1 MSKEHIDLS
10 ARTDRPG
17 IDDLK
22 LIVGIGPGVERRF
35 HNANIFT
42 FGQLAALSP
51 RDIANMLT
59 ELAGLSAER
68 IAKQDWIGQARDLAA
83 RPATSNTEQTE
94 LERRQRYAT
103 FTVELLLDEDNDV
116 RRTRVVHIQAED
128 EESWAGWESA
138 RLIDFIVQRG
148 DMRMVTFAQ
157 EFPSAQT
164 VEPKPMAIPMEL
176 PALVAAK
183 APTDTVGKP
192 AGLSGASRLRQLE
205 LMPDGADSAH
215 GLLRH
220 DQPFSARL
228 LLDLTAVAAPAE
240 TALSYYAVIH
250 TRKMGG
256 GVRTIVGEAQG
267 TLAMAD
273 LAVVMVPNLT
283 LAPGTYRPE
292 AVIVLTPADA
302 AHSGIG
308 LTAMLE
314 GGLLQVY

>member
-1 MSKEHIDLS
+1 MSKQHTDLP

-17 IDDLK
+17 IDDFK

-35 HNANIFT
+35 HTANIFT
-42 FGQLAALSP
+42 FDQLAALSP
-51 RDIANMLT
+51 SDIASLLT
-59 ELAGLSAER
+59 DLAGLSAER
-68 IAKQDWIGQARDLAA
+68 IAKQNWIGQARDLAA
-83 RPATSNTEQTE
+83 RPATSNTAQTKP
-94 LERRQRYAT
+94 ERRQRYAT

-128 EESWAGWESA
+128 EESWAGWEQA

-148 DMRMVTFAQ
+148 DMRIAASTQ
-157 EFPSAQT
+157 EFLSAPT
-164 VEPKPMAIPMEL
+164 VEPEPVAIRIEL
-176 PALVAAK
+176 PALIAAQ
-183 APTDTVGKP
+183 APARAIGKP
-192 AGLSGASRLRQLE
+192 AGLLGASRLRQLE
-205 LMPDGADSAH
+205 LMSADADNAQ

-220 DQPFSARL
+220 NQPFSARL

-240 TALSYYAVIH
+240 TVLSYYAVIH

-256 GVRTIVGEAQG
+256 GVRTIVGEARG

-273 LAVVMVPNLT
+273 LAVVVVPNLT

-292 AVIVLTPADA
+292 AVIVLTPADEA
-302 AHSGIG
+302 PVGIG

>member
-1 MSKEHIDLS
+1 M
-10 ARTDRPG
+10 
-17 IDDLK
+17 DDFK
-22 LIVGIGPGVERRF
+22 LIAGIGPGVERRF
-35 HNANIFT
+35 HAANIFT
-42 FGQLAALSP
+42 FDQLAALSSH
-51 RDIANMLT
+51 DIAHLLT
-59 ELAGLSAER
+59 DLAGLSAER
-68 IAKQDWIGQARDLAA
+68 IAKQDWVGQARDLAA
-83 RPATSNTEQTE
+83 QPAKSNTEQAE

-128 EESWAGWESA
+128 EESWAGWEHA

-148 DMRMVTFAQ
+148 DMRMAVPAQ
-157 EFPSAQT
+157 ELRSTLT
-164 VEPKPMAIPMEL
+164 VEPEPVEIPSEL
-176 PALVAAK
+176 PALVGVQ
-183 APTDTVGKP
+183 APAQATRKP
-192 AGLSGASRLRQLE
+192 AGLSGASRLRQFE
-205 LMPDGADSAH
+205 LVPTDADNAH

-220 DQPFSARL
+220 NQPFSARL
-228 LLDLTAVAAPAE
+228 LIDLTAVAAPAE

-256 GVRTIVGEAQG
+256 GARTIVGEAQG

-273 LAVVMVPNLT
+273 LAVVVVPNLI
-283 LAPGTYRPE
+283 LVPGIYRPE

-302 AHSGIG
+302 AQVGIG